1 MNIIRTWNDLAHAL
15 DSPLHPTAKSILIGH
30 RERLA
35 EFDDLELSDLAAFF
49 IFEPG
54 DQPADLME
62 ASGIAILD
70 DPPDWEY
77 LHHHDG
83 WFECCFIISDDG
95 FGWIVMIP
103 DWPGTDPALLELCR
117 TYA

>member
-1 MNIIRTWNDLAHAL
+1 MNILRTWDELARAL
-15 DSPLHPTAKSILIGH
+15 DAPLHPTAKSILTGH

-35 EFDDLELSDLAAFF
+35 EFDDLQLSDLAAVF

-54 DQPADLME
+54 DQPADLEE

-83 WFECCFIISDDG
+83 WFECVWVLSDDG
-95 FGWIVMIP
+95 FGWIVLIP
-103 DWPGTDPALLELCR
+103 DDPGTYPAMLEFCR
-117 TYA
+117 IHA